1 MSVLAFIVLIK
12 SSELSRRKL
21 NVKSE
26 NGLRSMSGTNMTLKS
41 QMRQIS
47 VRPWARPTLP
57 WVKCCRHHDTVS
69 LDQLSGMKVV
79 IRR

>member
-26 NGLRSMSGTNMTLKS
+26 NGLRSMSGTNMTSKS
-41 QMRQIS
+41 QMLPIS
-47 VRPWARPTLP
+47 VRPWARLTLP
-57 WVKCCRHHDTVS
+57 
-69 LDQLSGMKVV
+69 
-79 IRR
+79 